1 MYYSTGPHGVII
13 YRYHEK
19 VRTEQYRW
27 LGGNIITINVFI
39 ISIIVLNENL
49 YIACACGVDGLK
61 TIVVQ
66 IERRYEIF
74 LFYNEL
80 TFSSEVHSVP
90 LFKYFSTVVQ
100 LKSGAYR
107 VDGTES
113 RPLVNSDRLLHL
125 SCSDKY
131 SSSSAS
137 IIIILFFSKFLASS
151 MAACLVRW
159 QTVCFILGGHLY
171 FT

>member
-1 MYYSTGPHGVII
+1 VCLTVLLNWVVC
-13 YRYHEK
+13 RN
-19 VRTEQYRW
+19 
-27 LGGNIITINVFI
+27 NIPRKSSNAI
-39 ISIIVLNENL
+39 ISMTLRKYYQCVYYFYNRFEQIPLQRMCTVLVYKMALRLLL
-49 YIACACGVDGLK
+49 YESNGVMK
-61 TIVVQ
+61 
-66 IERRYEIF
+66 F

-90 LFKYFSTVVQ
+90 PFKYFSTVVQ

-113 RPLVNSDRLLHL
+113 RPLVNSNRLLHL

-151 MAACLVRW
+151 MAACLVR
-159 QTVCFILGGHLY
+159 
-171 FT
+171 

>member
-1 MYYSTGPHGVII
+1 VCLTVLLNW
-13 YRYHEK
+13 
-19 VRTEQYRW
+19 VVCCN
-27 LGGNIITINVFI
+27 NIPRKSSNAI
-39 ISIIVLNENL
+39 ISMTWRKHYHSVFVIFIIVLNKKPLQRMCTVPAYKMALRLLL
-49 YIACACGVDGLK
+49 YESNGVMK
-61 TIVVQ
+61 
-66 IERRYEIF
+66 F

-80 TFSSEVHSVP
+80 TFSSGVHSVP
-90 LFKYFSTVVQ
+90 PFKYFSTVVQ

-113 RPLVNSDRLLHL
+113 RPLVNSNRLLHL

-151 MAACLVRW
+151 MAACLVR
-159 QTVCFILGGHLY
+159 
-171 FT
+171 